1 MLISLSQPPDPWHSF
16 LRELDDAVDTVVR
29 MDCIGGFV
37 VTQLY
42 GLERSTADV
51 DVVELAPRDASNT
64 LMDLAFEGGP
74 LHRKHRVYLDRVT
87 VATIP
92 ENYESRLTEMF
103 PGTYRH
109 LRMMALD
116 PYDIALSKL
125 ERNNQK
131 ARDDVR
137 FIAKTIPFDL
147 SILQERYDTEL
158 RWQLGRPDR
167 EDLTL
172 RLWMEMLSEQTESGV
187 A

>member
-1 MLISLSQPPDPWHSF
+1 MHISPKSQPPEPWHSF
-16 LRELDDAVDTVVR
+16 LRELDESADTTVR

-37 VTQLY
+37 VTQMY

-51 DVVELAPRDASNT
+51 DVVELAPRDVSDI
-64 LMDLAFEGGP
+64 LMSLACQGGA
-74 LHRKHRVYLDRVT
+74 LHRNHRVYLDRVT
-87 VATIP
+87 VAAIP

-103 PGTYRH
+103 PGVYRH

-116 PYDIALSKL
+116 AYDIALSKL

-131 ARDDVR
+131 DRDDVR
-137 FIAKTIPFDL
+137 FLAKTVPFDL
-147 SILQERYDTEL
+147 SLLQERYDREL

-172 RLWMEMLSEQTESGV
+172 RLWMNMLS